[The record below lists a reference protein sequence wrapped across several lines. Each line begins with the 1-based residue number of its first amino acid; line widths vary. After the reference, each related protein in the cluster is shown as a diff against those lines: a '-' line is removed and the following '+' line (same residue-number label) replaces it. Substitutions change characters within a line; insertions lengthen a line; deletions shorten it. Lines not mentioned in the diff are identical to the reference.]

1 MQVLSKLSS
10 IFFVFMILCLLTG
23 CHLFESTKV
32 SNQEIETASKWSS
45 KDIGPSFDA
54 CDSLEGE
61 DLSNC
66 FKDIISSTLLEY
78 FSSSISSANKSIQ
91 EEIVLVI
98 KIDKQGNFSFGEI
111 DFSNDLIDAIPD
123 IENIFSDAIYQLP
136 EAKPAIKSNVGAFVS
151 TEFQLPIIITA
162 QESQ

>member
-10 IFFVFMILCLLTG
+10 LFFVFLIFCLITG

-32 SNQEIETASKWSS
+32 SSQEIETASKWSS
-45 KDIGPSFDA
+45 KDIGPTFDA
-54 CDSLEGE
+54 CDSVETE

-66 FKDIISSTLLEY
+66 FKEIISSTLLEY
-78 FSSSISSANKSIQ
+78 FSSSISSADKSIE

-98 KIDKQGNFSFGEI
+98 KIDKEGNFSFGEI

-151 TEFQLPIIITA
+151 TEFKLPIKISA

>member
-10 IFFVFMILCLLTG
+10 LFFVFLIFCLITG

-32 SNQEIETASKWSS
+32 SSQEIETASKWSS
-45 KDIGPSFDA
+45 KDIGPTFDA
-54 CDSLEGE
+54 CDSVETE

-66 FKDIISSTLLEY
+66 FKEIISSTLLEY
-78 FSSSISSANKSIQ
+78 FSSSISSADKSIE

-98 KIDKQGNFSFGEI
+98 KIDKEGNFSFGEI

-151 TEFQLPIIITA
+151 TEFKLPIKITA

>member
-10 IFFVFMILCLLTG
+10 LFFVFFIFCLITG

-32 SNQEIETASKWSS
+32 SSQEIETASKWSS
-45 KDIGPSFDA
+45 KDIGPTFDA
-54 CDSLEGE
+54 CDSVERE

-66 FKDIISSTLLEY
+66 FKEIISSTLLEY
-78 FSSSISSANKSIQ
+78 FSSSISSADKSIE

-98 KIDKQGNFSFGEI
+98 KIDKEGDFSFGEI

-123 IENIFSDAIYQLP
+123 IESIFSDAIYQLP

-151 TEFQLPIIITA
+151 TEFKLPIKITA
-162 QESQ
+162 QEPQ

>member
-1 MQVLSKLSS
+1 MQVLSKFSSLS
-10 IFFVFMILCLLTG
+10 FVFMILLLLTG

-32 SNQEIETASKWSS
+32 SSQEIETASKWSS
-45 KDIGPSFDA
+45 KDIGPTFDA
-54 CDSLEGE
+54 CESLEE

-66 FKDIISSTLLEY
+66 FKEIISSTLLEY
-78 FSSSISSANKSIQ
+78 FSSSISYANKSIQ
-91 EEIVLVI
+91 EELVLVI
-98 KIDKQGNFSFGEI
+98 KISKEGNFSFGEM

-136 EAKPAIKSNVGAFVS
+136 EAKPAIKSNVGAFVA

-162 QESQ
+162 QESN

>member
-1 MQVLSKLSS
+1 
-10 IFFVFMILCLLTG
+10 
-23 CHLFESTKV
+23 
-32 SNQEIETASKWSS
+32 
-45 KDIGPSFDA
+45 
-54 CDSLEGE
+54 
-61 DLSNC
+61 
-66 FKDIISSTLLEY
+66 LLEY

-151 TEFQLPIIITA
+151 TEFQLPIKITA